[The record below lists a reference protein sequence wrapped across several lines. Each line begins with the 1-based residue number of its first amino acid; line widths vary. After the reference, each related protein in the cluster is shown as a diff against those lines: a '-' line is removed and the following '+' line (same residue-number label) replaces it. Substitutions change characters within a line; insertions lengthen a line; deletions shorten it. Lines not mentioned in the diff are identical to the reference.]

1 MFAFL
6 FDRKVTENGGVFVAY
21 ARNLSST
28 APKGMK
34 AKPGTTLNPELFGVA
49 QAPQQPMGGRP
60 DGRIHR
66 KVSVTRGAWKSYVG
80 VIKDVTAG
88 QARVELHTNS
98 KVITISVDHLKEILL
113 VLFIHRFGFAL
124 TLTC

>member
-6 FDRKVTENGGVFVAY
+6 FDRKITENGGVFVAY

-34 AKPGTTLNPELFGVA
+34 AKPGTTLNPELFGQA
-49 QAPQQPMGGRP
+49 QQQQQQSGGGGRP

-66 KVSVTRGAWKSYVG
+66 KVSVTRGAWKAYSG
-80 VIKDVTAG
+80 VVKDVTGG

-98 KVITISVDHLKEILL
+98 KVITISVDHLKEMLC
-113 VLFIHRFGFAL
+113 VSCAVASFDSAS
-124 TLTC
+124 

>member
-6 FDRKVTENGGVFVAY
+6 FDRKITDNGGVFVAY

-34 AKPGTTLNPELFGVA
+34 AKPGTTLNPERFGVA
-49 QAPQQPMGGRP
+49 PTPQQQQSTSSRP

-66 KVSVTRGAWKSYVG
+66 KVSVTRGAWKGYVG
-80 VIKDVTAG
+80 VVKDVTGG

-98 KVITISVDHLKEILL
+98 KVITISVDYLREML
-113 VLFIHRFGFAL
+113 
-124 TLTC
+124 